1 MLSKRRREYA
11 ATEHIGA
18 ATGFI
23 SPTID
28 LILER
33 ALLP

>member
-1 MLSKRRREYA
+1 MLSKRRWEIA
-11 ATEHIGA
+11 ATEPIGV

-23 SPTID
+23 SPITY

-33 ALLP
+33 ALPP